1 MGLNRFMRAMMV
13 VFITANC
20 ITINPDIIF
29 AATDSE
35 DSSLNTDEWE
45 EEKTEEQP
53 SEVNTGP
60 RYETAREVSSR
71 DIEELEKSN
80 KVKNTNKADLIAMLK
95 AKAEK
100 GPNINNNNSEQ
111 SENVAINEEASGSD
125 RPAIQVER
133 RHPGLPSDSAA
144 EIKKRRKAIASSDS
158 ELESLTYPDKP
169 TKATKKKVAK
179 ASVTD
184 TSESDLDSSMQSAD
198 ESTPQPLKANQQPF
212 FPKVFKKI
220 KDAGKWVRDKIDENP
235 EVKKAIVDKSAGL
248 IDQLLTKKKNEEVNA
263 SDFPPPPTDE
273 ELRLALPETPMLL
286 GFNAPATSEP
296 SSFEFPPPPTDE
308 ELRLALPETPMLLGF
323 NAPATSEPSSF
334 EFPPPPTDEELR
346 LALPETPMLLGFNA
360 PATSEPSSF
369 EFPPPPTEDE
379 LEIMRET
386 APSLDSSFTSGDL
399 ASLRSAINRHS
410 QNFSDFP
417 PMPTEEELN
426 GRGGIPTSEE
436 FSSLNSGDFTD
447 DENSE
452 TTEEEIDRLADLR
465 DRGTGK
471 HSRNAGFLPLNPF
484 TSSPVPSLTPKVP
497 KISAP
502 ALITDIT
509 KKAPFKNPPQPLNVF
524 NKKTTTKTAPKK
536 ITPVNTAPKLAALPI
551 TKAQETELG
560 ENKAPFIEKQAE
572 TNNRPIDMP
581 SLPVIQKEVTERN
594 KEEMKPQTEEKVVG
608 ESEPAN
614 NVNGKKR
621 SAGIEEGKLIAK
633 SAEDEKA
640 KEEPVNHTTL
650 ILAMLAIGVFS
661 LGAVIK
667 IIQLRKN
674 S

>member
-1 MGLNRFMRAMMV
+1 MRAMMV

-71 DIEELEKSN
+71 DIKELEKSN
-80 KVKNTNKADLIAMLK
+80 KVRNTNKADLIAMLK

-111 SENVAINEEASGSD
+111 TENAAINEEASGAD

-169 TKATKKKVAK
+169 TKVNKKKVAK
-179 ASVTD
+179 ESVAD
-184 TSESDLDSSMQSAD
+184 ASESGLDSSMQSAD
-198 ESTPQPLKANQQPF
+198 ESSPQPLKANQQPF

-248 IDQLLTKKKNEEVNA
+248 IDQLLTKKKSEEVNA

-286 GFNAPATSEP
+286 GFNAPT
-296 SSFEFPPPPTDE
+296 
-308 ELRLALPETPMLLGF
+308 
-323 NAPATSEPSSF
+323 
-334 EFPPPPTDEELR
+334 
-346 LALPETPMLLGFNA
+346 
-360 PATSEPSSF
+360 TSEPSSF

-410 QNFSDFP
+410 ENFSDFP
-417 PMPTEEELN
+417 PIPTEEELN
-426 GRGGIPTSEE
+426 GRGGRPTSEE

-484 TSSPVPSLTPKVP
+484 TSSPVPSLSPKVS

-502 ALITDIT
+502 ALISDIT
-509 KKAPFKNPPQPLNVF
+509 KKTPFKNPSQPLNVF
-524 NKKTTTKTAPKK
+524 NKKTTTKTVTKK
-536 ITPVNTAPKLAALPI
+536 PTPVKTAPKLAELPA
-551 TKAQETELG
+551 TKPQETVLR
-560 ENKAPFIEKQAE
+560 ENKTPFIEKQAE
-572 TNNRPIDMP
+572 TNKQSINMP
-581 SLPVIQKEVTERN
+581 SLPVIQKEATESD
-594 KEEMKPQTEEKVVG
+594 KEEMKPQTEEKMVE
-608 ESEPAN
+608 ESESAN
-614 NVNGKKR
+614 NANGKNR

-640 KEEPVNHTTL
+640 KEEPGNHTTL

-661 LGAVIK
+661 LGAFIK

-674 S
+674 N

>member
-1 MGLNRFMRAMMV
+1 MRAMMV

-286 GFNAPATSEP
+286 GFNAPV
-296 SSFEFPPPPTDE
+296 
-308 ELRLALPETPMLLGF
+308 
-323 NAPATSEPSSF
+323 
-334 EFPPPPTDEELR
+334 
-346 LALPETPMLLGFNA
+346 
-360 PATSEPSSF
+360 TSEPSSF

-484 TSSPVPSLTPKVP
+484 TSSPVPSLSPKVS

-502 ALITDIT
+502 ALITDVT

>member
-1 MGLNRFMRAMMV
+1 MRAMMV

-296 SSFEFPPPPTDE
+296 SSFEFPPPPT
-308 ELRLALPETPMLLGF
+308 
-323 NAPATSEPSSF
+323 
-334 EFPPPPTDEELR
+334 
-346 LALPETPMLLGFNA
+346 
-360 PATSEPSSF
+360 
-369 EFPPPPTEDE
+369 EDE

-484 TSSPVPSLTPKVP
+484 TSSPVPSLSPKVS

-551 TKAQETELG
+551 TKAQETALG

-594 KEEMKPQTEEKVVG
+594 KEEMKSQTEEKVVG

-614 NVNGKKR
+614 NVNEKKR

>member
-1 MGLNRFMRAMMV
+1 MRAMMV

-71 DIEELEKSN
+71 DIKELEKSN
-80 KVKNTNKADLIAMLK
+80 KVRNTNKADLIAMLK
-95 AKAEK
+95 EKAEK
-100 GPNINNNNSEQ
+100 GPNNNNNNGEQ
-111 SENVAINEEASGSD
+111 TGNVATNEEASGVD
-125 RPAIQVER
+125 RPALQVER
-133 RHPGLPSDSAA
+133 RHPGLSSDSAA

-169 TKATKKKVAK
+169 TKVNKKKVAK
-179 ASVTD
+179 ESVAD
-184 TSESDLDSSMQSAD
+184 ASESDLDSSMQSAD
-198 ESTPQPLKANQQPF
+198 ESSPQPLKANQQPF

-248 IDQLLTKKKNEEVNA
+248 IDQLLTKKKSEEVNA

-334 EFPPPPTDEELR
+334 EFPPPPT
-346 LALPETPMLLGFNA
+346 
-360 PATSEPSSF
+360 
-369 EFPPPPTEDE
+369 EDE
-379 LEIMRET
+379 LEIIRET
-386 APSLDSSFTSGDL
+386 ASSLDSSFTRGDL
-399 ASLRSAINRHS
+399 ASLRNAINRHS

-417 PMPTEEELN
+417 PIPTEEELN
-426 GRGGIPTSEE
+426 GRGGRPTSEE

-484 TSSPVPSLTPKVP
+484 ASSPVPSLSPKVS

-502 ALITDIT
+502 ALISDIT
-509 KKAPFKNPPQPLNVF
+509 KKTPFKNPSQPLNVF
-524 NKKTTTKTAPKK
+524 NKKTTTKTVTKK
-536 ITPVNTAPKLAALPI
+536 PTPVKTAPKLAELPA
-551 TKAQETELG
+551 TKPQETVLR
-560 ENKAPFIEKQAE
+560 ENKTPFIEKQAE
-572 TNNRPIDMP
+572 TNKQSINMP
-581 SLPVIQKEVTERN
+581 SLPVIQKEATESD
-594 KEEMKPQTEEKVVG
+594 KEEMKPQTEEKMVE
-608 ESEPAN
+608 ESESAN
-614 NVNGKKR
+614 NANGKNR

-640 KEEPVNHTTL
+640 KEEPGNHTTL

-661 LGAVIK
+661 LGAFIK

-674 S
+674 N

>member
-71 DIEELEKSN
+71 DIKELEKSN
-80 KVKNTNKADLIAMLK
+80 KVRNTNKADLIAMLK
-95 AKAEK
+95 EKAEK

-111 SENVAINEEASGSD
+111 TENAAINEEASGAD

-144 EIKKRRKAIASSDS
+144 EIKKRRKAIASLDS

-169 TKATKKKVAK
+169 TKVNKKKVAK
-179 ASVTD
+179 ESVAD
-184 TSESDLDSSMQSAD
+184 ASESDLDSSMQSAD
-198 ESTPQPLKANQQPF
+198 ESSPQPLKANQQPF

-248 IDQLLTKKKNEEVNA
+248 IDQLLTKKKSEEVNA

-286 GFNAPATSEP
+286 GFNAPT
-296 SSFEFPPPPTDE
+296 
-308 ELRLALPETPMLLGF
+308 
-323 NAPATSEPSSF
+323 TSEPSSF

-410 QNFSDFP
+410 ENFSDFP
-417 PMPTEEELN
+417 PIPTEEELN
-426 GRGGIPTSEE
+426 GRGGRPTSEE

-484 TSSPVPSLTPKVP
+484 TSSPVPSLSPKVS

-502 ALITDIT
+502 ALISDIT
-509 KKAPFKNPPQPLNVF
+509 KKTPFKNPSQPLNVF
-524 NKKTTTKTAPKK
+524 NKKTTTKTVTKK
-536 ITPVNTAPKLAALPI
+536 PTPVKTAPKLAELPA
-551 TKAQETELG
+551 TKPQETVLR
-560 ENKAPFIEKQAE
+560 ENKTPFIEKQAE
-572 TNNRPIDMP
+572 TNKQSINMP
-581 SLPVIQKEVTERN
+581 SLPVIQKEATESD
-594 KEEMKPQTEEKVVG
+594 KEEMKPQTEEKMVE
-608 ESEPAN
+608 ESESAN
-614 NVNGKKR
+614 NANGKNR

-640 KEEPVNHTTL
+640 KEEPGNHTTL

-661 LGAVIK
+661 LGAFIK

-674 S
+674 N

>member
-71 DIEELEKSN
+71 DIKELEKSN
-80 KVKNTNKADLIAMLK
+80 KVRNTNKADLIAMLK
-95 AKAEK
+95 EKAEK
-100 GPNINNNNSEQ
+100 GPNNNNNNGEQ
-111 SENVAINEEASGSD
+111 TGNVAINEEASGVD
-125 RPAIQVER
+125 RPTLQVER

-169 TKATKKKVAK
+169 TKVNKKKVAK
-179 ASVTD
+179 ESVAD
-184 TSESDLDSSMQSAD
+184 ASESDLDSSMQSAD
-198 ESTPQPLKANQQPF
+198 ESSPQPLKANQQPF

-248 IDQLLTKKKNEEVNA
+248 IDQLLTKKKSEEVNA

-334 EFPPPPTDEELR
+334 EFPPPPT
-346 LALPETPMLLGFNA
+346 
-360 PATSEPSSF
+360 
-369 EFPPPPTEDE
+369 EDE
-379 LEIMRET
+379 PEIIRET
-386 APSLDSSFTSGDL
+386 ASSLDSSFTRGDL
-399 ASLRSAINRHS
+399 ASLRNAINRHS

-417 PMPTEEELN
+417 PIPTEEELN
-426 GRGGIPTSEE
+426 GRGGRPTSEE

-484 TSSPVPSLTPKVP
+484 ASSPVPSLSPKVS

-502 ALITDIT
+502 ALISDIT
-509 KKAPFKNPPQPLNVF
+509 KKTPFKNPSQPLNVF
-524 NKKTTTKTAPKK
+524 NKKTTTKTVTKK
-536 ITPVNTAPKLAALPI
+536 PTPVKTAPKLAELPA
-551 TKAQETELG
+551 TKPRETVLR
-560 ENKAPFIEKQAE
+560 ENKTPFIEKQAE
-572 TNNRPIDMP
+572 TNKQSINMP
-581 SLPVIQKEVTERN
+581 SLPVIQKEATESD
-594 KEEMKPQTEEKVVG
+594 KEEMKPQTEEKMVE
-608 ESEPAN
+608 ESESAN
-614 NVNGKKR
+614 NANGKNR

-640 KEEPVNHTTL
+640 KEEPGNHTTL

-661 LGAVIK
+661 LGAFIK

-674 S
+674 N

>member
-1 MGLNRFMRAMMV
+1 MGLNRFMPAMMV

-111 SENVAINEEASGSD
+111 SDNVAINEEASGSD

-296 SSFEFPPPPTDE
+296 SSFEFPPPPT
-308 ELRLALPETPMLLGF
+308 
-323 NAPATSEPSSF
+323 
-334 EFPPPPTDEELR
+334 
-346 LALPETPMLLGFNA
+346 
-360 PATSEPSSF
+360 
-369 EFPPPPTEDE
+369 EDE

-417 PMPTEEELN
+417 PIPTEEELN

>member
-71 DIEELEKSN
+71 DIKELEKSN
-80 KVKNTNKADLIAMLK
+80 KVRNTNKADLIAMLK

-111 SENVAINEEASGSD
+111 TENAAINEEASGAD

-169 TKATKKKVAK
+169 TKVNKKKVAK
-179 ASVTD
+179 ESVAD
-184 TSESDLDSSMQSAD
+184 ASESDLDSSMQSAD
-198 ESTPQPLKANQQPF
+198 ESSPQPLKANQQPF

-248 IDQLLTKKKNEEVNA
+248 IDQLLTKKKSEEVNA

-286 GFNAPATSEP
+286 GFNAPT
-296 SSFEFPPPPTDE
+296 
-308 ELRLALPETPMLLGF
+308 
-323 NAPATSEPSSF
+323 TSEPSSF

-410 QNFSDFP
+410 ENFSDFP
-417 PMPTEEELN
+417 PIPTEEELN
-426 GRGGIPTSEE
+426 GRGGRPTSEE

-484 TSSPVPSLTPKVP
+484 TSSPVPSLSPKVS

-502 ALITDIT
+502 ALISDIT
-509 KKAPFKNPPQPLNVF
+509 KKTPFKNPSQPLNVF
-524 NKKTTTKTAPKK
+524 NKKTTTKTVTKK
-536 ITPVNTAPKLAALPI
+536 PTPVKTAPKLAELPT
-551 TKAQETELG
+551 TKPQETVLR
-560 ENKAPFIEKQAE
+560 ENKTPFIEKQAE
-572 TNNRPIDMP
+572 TNKQSINMP
-581 SLPVIQKEVTERN
+581 SLPVIQKEATESD
-594 KEEMKPQTEEKVVG
+594 KEEMKPQTEEKMVE
-608 ESEPAN
+608 ESESAN
-614 NVNGKKR
+614 NANGKNR

-640 KEEPVNHTTL
+640 KEEPGNHTTL

-661 LGAVIK
+661 LGAFIK

-674 S
+674 N

>member
-1 MGLNRFMRAMMV
+1 MRAMMV

-296 SSFEFPPPPTDE
+296 SSFEFPPPPT
-308 ELRLALPETPMLLGF
+308 
-323 NAPATSEPSSF
+323 
-334 EFPPPPTDEELR
+334 
-346 LALPETPMLLGFNA
+346 
-360 PATSEPSSF
+360 
-369 EFPPPPTEDE
+369 EDE

-452 TTEEEIDRLADLR
+452 TTEEEIDRLTDLR

-484 TSSPVPSLTPKVP
+484 TSSPVPSLTPKVS

-502 ALITDIT
+502 ALITDVT

-614 NVNGKKR
+614 NVNEKKR

>member
-1 MGLNRFMRAMMV
+1 MRAMMV

-100 GPNINNNNSEQ
+100 APNINNNNSEQ
-111 SENVAINEEASGSD
+111 SDNVAINEEASGSD

-296 SSFEFPPPPTDE
+296 SSFEFPPPPT
-308 ELRLALPETPMLLGF
+308 
-323 NAPATSEPSSF
+323 
-334 EFPPPPTDEELR
+334 
-346 LALPETPMLLGFNA
+346 
-360 PATSEPSSF
+360 
-369 EFPPPPTEDE
+369 EDE

-417 PMPTEEELN
+417 LMPTEEELN

-484 TSSPVPSLTPKVP
+484 TSSPVPSLSPKVS

-551 TKAQETELG
+551 TKAQETALG

>member
-1 MGLNRFMRAMMV
+1 MRAMMV

-158 ELESLTYPDKP
+158 ELESLAYPDKP

-296 SSFEFPPPPTDE
+296 SSFEFPPPPT
-308 ELRLALPETPMLLGF
+308 
-323 NAPATSEPSSF
+323 
-334 EFPPPPTDEELR
+334 
-346 LALPETPMLLGFNA
+346 
-360 PATSEPSSF
+360 
-369 EFPPPPTEDE
+369 EDE

-436 FSSLNSGDFTD
+436 FSSLNGGDFTD

-484 TSSPVPSLTPKVP
+484 TSSPVPSLSPKVS

-502 ALITDIT
+502 ALITDVT

>member
-296 SSFEFPPPPTDE
+296 SSFEFPPPPT
-308 ELRLALPETPMLLGF
+308 
-323 NAPATSEPSSF
+323 
-334 EFPPPPTDEELR
+334 
-346 LALPETPMLLGFNA
+346 
-360 PATSEPSSF
+360 
-369 EFPPPPTEDE
+369 EDE

-484 TSSPVPSLTPKVP
+484 TSSPVPSLSPKVS

-551 TKAQETELG
+551 TKAQETALG

>member
-1 MGLNRFMRAMMV
+1 MRAMMV

-29 AATDSE
+29 AMTDSE

-53 SEVNTGP
+53 SEINTGP

-80 KVKNTNKADLIAMLK
+80 KVKNTNKADLIAMLQ

-111 SENVAINEEASGSD
+111 TENAAINEEASGAD

-133 RHPGLPSDSAA
+133 HHPGLPSDSAA

-169 TKATKKKVAK
+169 TKANKKKVAK
-179 ASVTD
+179 ESVAD
-184 TSESDLDSSMQSAD
+184 ASESDLDSSMQSAD
-198 ESTPQPLKANQQPF
+198 ESSPQPLKANQQPF

-248 IDQLLTKKKNEEVNA
+248 IDQLLTKKKKEEVNA

-286 GFNAPATSEP
+286 GFNAP
-296 SSFEFPPPPTDE
+296 D
-308 ELRLALPETPMLLGF
+308 
-323 NAPATSEPSSF
+323 
-334 EFPPPPTDEELR
+334 
-346 LALPETPMLLGFNA
+346 
-360 PATSEPSSF
+360 TSEPSSF

-399 ASLRSAINRHS
+399 ASLRSAINRHTE
-410 QNFSDFP
+410 NFSDFP
-417 PMPTEEELN
+417 PIPTEEELN
-426 GRGGIPTSEE
+426 GRGGRPTSEE

-484 TSSPVPSLTPKVP
+484 TSSPVPSLSPKVS
-497 KISAP
+497 KKSAP
-502 ALITDIT
+502 ALISDTT

-524 NKKTTTKTAPKK
+524 NKKTTTKTAPQK

-551 TKAQETELG
+551 TKAQETALG

-594 KEEMKPQTEEKVVG
+594 KEEMKPQTEEKMVG

-640 KEEPVNHTTL
+640 KEEPANHTTL
-650 ILAMLAIGVFS
+650 ILAMLAMGVFS
-661 LGAVIK
+661 LGAFIK

>member
-1 MGLNRFMRAMMV
+1 MRAMMV

-296 SSFEFPPPPTDE
+296 SSFEFPPPPT
-308 ELRLALPETPMLLGF
+308 
-323 NAPATSEPSSF
+323 
-334 EFPPPPTDEELR
+334 
-346 LALPETPMLLGFNA
+346 
-360 PATSEPSSF
+360 
-369 EFPPPPTEDE
+369 EDE

-484 TSSPVPSLTPKVP
+484 TSSPVPSLSPKVS

-551 TKAQETELG
+551 TKAQETALG

>member
-1 MGLNRFMRAMMV
+1 MRAMMV

-111 SENVAINEEASGSD
+111 TENAAINEEASGAD

-158 ELESLTYPDKP
+158 ELESLTYLDKP
-169 TKATKKKVAK
+169 TKANKKKVAK
-179 ASVTD
+179 ESVAD
-184 TSESDLDSSMQSAD
+184 ASESDLDSSMQSAD
-198 ESTPQPLKANQQPF
+198 ESSPQPLKANQQPF

-248 IDQLLTKKKNEEVNA
+248 IDQLLTKKKSEEVNA

-286 GFNAPATSEP
+286 GFNAPT
-296 SSFEFPPPPTDE
+296 
-308 ELRLALPETPMLLGF
+308 
-323 NAPATSEPSSF
+323 
-334 EFPPPPTDEELR
+334 
-346 LALPETPMLLGFNA
+346 
-360 PATSEPSSF
+360 TSEPSSF

-410 QNFSDFP
+410 ENFSDFP
-417 PMPTEEELN
+417 PIPTEEELN
-426 GRGGIPTSEE
+426 GRGGRPTSEE

-484 TSSPVPSLTPKVP
+484 ISSPVPSLTPKVP

-502 ALITDIT
+502 ALISDIT
-509 KKAPFKNPPQPLNVF
+509 KKTPFKNPSQPLNVF
-524 NKKTTTKTAPKK
+524 NKKTTTKTVTKK
-536 ITPVNTAPKLAALPI
+536 PTPVKTAPKLAELPA
-551 TKAQETELG
+551 TKPQETVLR
-560 ENKAPFIEKQAE
+560 ENKTPFIEKQAE
-572 TNNRPIDMP
+572 TNKQSINMP
-581 SLPVIQKEVTERN
+581 SLPVIQKEATESD
-594 KEEMKPQTEEKVVG
+594 KEEMKPQTEEKMVE
-608 ESEPAN
+608 ESESAN
-614 NVNGKKR
+614 NANGKNR

-640 KEEPVNHTTL
+640 KEEPGNHTTL

-661 LGAVIK
+661 LGAFIK

-674 S
+674 N

>member
-71 DIEELEKSN
+71 DIKELEKSN
-80 KVKNTNKADLIAMLK
+80 KVRNTNKADLIAMLK
-95 AKAEK
+95 EKAEK
-100 GPNINNNNSEQ
+100 GPNNNNNNGEQ
-111 SENVAINEEASGSD
+111 TGNVAINEEASGVD
-125 RPAIQVER
+125 RPALQVER
-133 RHPGLPSDSAA
+133 RHPGLSSDSAA

-169 TKATKKKVAK
+169 TKANKKKVAK
-179 ASVTD
+179 ESVVD
-184 TSESDLDSSMQSAD
+184 ASESDLDSSMQSAD
-198 ESTPQPLKANQQPF
+198 ESTPQPLKANQKPF

-248 IDQLLTKKKNEEVNA
+248 IDQLLTKKKSEEVNA

-286 GFNAPATSEP
+286 GFNAPT
-296 SSFEFPPPPTDE
+296 
-308 ELRLALPETPMLLGF
+308 
-323 NAPATSEPSSF
+323 TSEPSSF

-369 EFPPPPTEDE
+369 EFPPPPTEGE

-410 QNFSDFP
+410 ENFSDFP
-417 PMPTEEELN
+417 PIPTEEELN
-426 GRGGIPTSEE
+426 GRGGRPTSEG
-436 FSSLNSGDFTD
+436 FSSMNSGDFTD

-484 TSSPVPSLTPKVP
+484 ISSPVPSLTPKVP

-502 ALITDIT
+502 ALISDIT
-509 KKAPFKNPPQPLNVF
+509 KKAPFKNPSQPLNVF
-524 NKKTTTKTAPKK
+524 NKKTTTKTVTKK
-536 ITPVNTAPKLAALPI
+536 PTPVKTAPKLAELPA
-551 TKAQETELG
+551 TKPQETVLR
-560 ENKAPFIEKQAE
+560 ENKIPFIEKQAE
-572 TNNRPIDMP
+572 TNKQSINMP
-581 SLPVIQKEVTERN
+581 SLPVIQKEATESD
-594 KEEMKPQTEEKVVG
+594 KEEMKPQTEEKMVE
-608 ESEPAN
+608 ESESAN
-614 NVNGKKR
+614 NANGKNR

-640 KEEPVNHTTL
+640 KEEPGNHTTL

-661 LGAVIK
+661 LGAFIK

-674 S
+674 N

>member
-1 MGLNRFMRAMMV
+1 MRAMMV

-111 SENVAINEEASGSD
+111 SDNVAINEEASGSD

-286 GFNAPATSEP
+286 GFNAPATSE
-296 SSFEFPPPPTDE
+296 S
-308 ELRLALPETPMLLGF
+308 
-323 NAPATSEPSSF
+323 
-334 EFPPPPTDEELR
+334 
-346 LALPETPMLLGFNA
+346 
-360 PATSEPSSF
+360 SSF

-417 PMPTEEELN
+417 LMPTEEELN

-484 TSSPVPSLTPKVP
+484 TSSPVPSLSPKVS

-551 TKAQETELG
+551 TKAQETALG

>member
-1 MGLNRFMRAMMV
+1 MRAMMV

-158 ELESLTYPDKP
+158 ELKSLTYPDKP

-296 SSFEFPPPPTDE
+296 SSFEFPPPPT
-308 ELRLALPETPMLLGF
+308 
-323 NAPATSEPSSF
+323 
-334 EFPPPPTDEELR
+334 
-346 LALPETPMLLGFNA
+346 
-360 PATSEPSSF
+360 
-369 EFPPPPTEDE
+369 EDE

-452 TTEEEIDRLADLR
+452 TTEEEIDRLTDLR

-484 TSSPVPSLTPKVP
+484 TSSPVPSLTPKVS

-502 ALITDIT
+502 ALITDVT

>member
-111 SENVAINEEASGSD
+111 TENAAINEEASGAD

-158 ELESLTYPDKP
+158 ELESLTYLDKP
-169 TKATKKKVAK
+169 TKANKKKVAK
-179 ASVTD
+179 ESVAD
-184 TSESDLDSSMQSAD
+184 ASESDLDSSMQSAD
-198 ESTPQPLKANQQPF
+198 ESSPQPLKANQQPF

-263 SDFPPPPTDE
+263 SDFPPLPTDE

-323 NAPATSEPSSF
+323 NAP
-334 EFPPPPTDEELR
+334 
-346 LALPETPMLLGFNA
+346 TP
-360 PATSEPSSF
+360 SEPSSF

-379 LEIMRET
+379 LEIIRET
-386 APSLDSSFTSGDL
+386 ASSLDSSFTRGDL
-399 ASLRSAINRHS
+399 ASLRNAINRHS

-417 PMPTEEELN
+417 PIPTEEELN
-426 GRGGIPTSEE
+426 GRGGRPTSEE

-484 TSSPVPSLTPKVP
+484 TSSPVPSLSPKVS

-502 ALITDIT
+502 ALISDIT
-509 KKAPFKNPPQPLNVF
+509 KKTPFKNPSQPLNVF
-524 NKKTTTKTAPKK
+524 NKKTTTKTVTKK
-536 ITPVNTAPKLAALPI
+536 PTPVKTAPKLAELPA
-551 TKAQETELG
+551 TKPQETVLR
-560 ENKAPFIEKQAE
+560 ENKTPFIEKQAE
-572 TNNRPIDMP
+572 TNKQSINMP
-581 SLPVIQKEVTERN
+581 SLPVIQKEATESD
-594 KEEMKPQTEEKVVG
+594 KEEMKPQTEEKMVE
-608 ESEPAN
+608 ESESAN
-614 NVNGKKR
+614 NANGKNR

-640 KEEPVNHTTL
+640 KEEPGNHTTL

-661 LGAVIK
+661 LGAFIK

-674 S
+674 N

>member
-71 DIEELEKSN
+71 DIKELEKSN
-80 KVKNTNKADLIAMLK
+80 KVRNTNKADLIAMLK
-95 AKAEK
+95 EKAEK
-100 GPNINNNNSEQ
+100 GPNNNNNNGEQ
-111 SENVAINEEASGSD
+111 TGNVAINEEASGVD
-125 RPAIQVER
+125 RPTLQVER

-169 TKATKKKVAK
+169 TKVNKKKVAK
-179 ASVTD
+179 ESVAD
-184 TSESDLDSSMQSAD
+184 ASESDLDSSMQSAD
-198 ESTPQPLKANQQPF
+198 ESSPQPLKANQQPF

-248 IDQLLTKKKNEEVNA
+248 IDQLLTKKKSEEVNA

-334 EFPPPPTDEELR
+334 EFPPPPT
-346 LALPETPMLLGFNA
+346 
-360 PATSEPSSF
+360 
-369 EFPPPPTEDE
+369 EDE
-379 LEIMRET
+379 LEIIRET
-386 APSLDSSFTSGDL
+386 ASSLDSSFTRGDL
-399 ASLRSAINRHS
+399 ASLRNAINRHS

-417 PMPTEEELN
+417 PIPTEEELN
-426 GRGGIPTSEE
+426 GRGGRPTSEE

-484 TSSPVPSLTPKVP
+484 TSSPVPSLSPKVS

-502 ALITDIT
+502 ALISDIT
-509 KKAPFKNPPQPLNVF
+509 KKTPFKNPSQPLNVF
-524 NKKTTTKTAPKK
+524 NKKTTTKTVTKK
-536 ITPVNTAPKLAALPI
+536 PTPVKTAPKLAELPA
-551 TKAQETELG
+551 TKPQETVLR
-560 ENKAPFIEKQAE
+560 ENKTPFIEKQAE
-572 TNNRPIDMP
+572 TNKQSINMP
-581 SLPVIQKEVTERN
+581 SLPVIQKEATESD
-594 KEEMKPQTEEKVVG
+594 KEEMKPQTEEKMVE
-608 ESEPAN
+608 ESESAN
-614 NVNGKKR
+614 NANGKNR

-640 KEEPVNHTTL
+640 KEEPGNHTTL

-661 LGAVIK
+661 LGAFIK

-674 S
+674 N

>member
-1 MGLNRFMRAMMV
+1 MRAMMV

-71 DIEELEKSN
+71 DIEEIEKSN

-111 SENVAINEEASGSD
+111 SDNVAINEEASGSD

-296 SSFEFPPPPTDE
+296 SSFEFPPPPT
-308 ELRLALPETPMLLGF
+308 
-323 NAPATSEPSSF
+323 
-334 EFPPPPTDEELR
+334 
-346 LALPETPMLLGFNA
+346 
-360 PATSEPSSF
+360 
-369 EFPPPPTEDE
+369 EDE

-417 PMPTEEELN
+417 LMPTEEELN

-484 TSSPVPSLTPKVP
+484 TSSPVPSLSPKVS

-551 TKAQETELG
+551 TKAQETALG

-614 NVNGKKR
+614 NVNRKKR

>member
-71 DIEELEKSN
+71 DIKELEKSN
-80 KVKNTNKADLIAMLK
+80 KVRNTNKADLIAMLK
-95 AKAEK
+95 EKAEK
-100 GPNINNNNSEQ
+100 GPNNNNNNGEQ
-111 SENVAINEEASGSD
+111 TGNVAINEEASGVD
-125 RPAIQVER
+125 RPTLQVER
-133 RHPGLPSDSAA
+133 RHPGLSSDSAA

-169 TKATKKKVAK
+169 TKANKRKVAK
-179 ASVTD
+179 ESVVD
-184 TSESDLDSSMQSAD
+184 ASESDLDSSMQSAD

-248 IDQLLTKKKNEEVNA
+248 IDQLLTKKKSEEVNA

-286 GFNAPATSEP
+286 GFNAPTTSEP

-308 ELRLALPETPMLLGF
+308 EL
-323 NAPATSEPSSF
+323 
-334 EFPPPPTDEELR
+334 
-346 LALPETPMLLGFNA
+346 
-360 PATSEPSSF
+360 
-369 EFPPPPTEDE
+369 
-379 LEIMRET
+379 
-386 APSLDSSFTSGDL
+386 
-399 ASLRSAINRHS
+399 
-410 QNFSDFP
+410 
-417 PMPTEEELN
+417 N
-426 GRGGIPTSEE
+426 GRGGRPTSEE

-484 TSSPVPSLTPKVP
+484 TSSPVPSLSPKVS

-502 ALITDIT
+502 ALISDIT
-509 KKAPFKNPPQPLNVF
+509 KKTPFKNPSQPLNVF
-524 NKKTTTKTAPKK
+524 NKKTTTKTVTKK
-536 ITPVNTAPKLAALPI
+536 PTPVKTAPKLAELPA
-551 TKAQETELG
+551 TKPQETVLR
-560 ENKAPFIEKQAE
+560 ENKTPFIEKQAE
-572 TNNRPIDMP
+572 TNKQSINMP
-581 SLPVIQKEVTERN
+581 SLPVIQKEATESD
-594 KEEMKPQTEEKVVG
+594 KEEMKPQTEEKMVE
-608 ESEPAN
+608 ESESAN
-614 NVNGKKR
+614 NANGKNR

-640 KEEPVNHTTL
+640 KEEPGNHTTL

-661 LGAVIK
+661 LGAFIK

-674 S
+674 N

>member
-71 DIEELEKSN
+71 DIKELEKSN
-80 KVKNTNKADLIAMLK
+80 KVRNTNKADLIAMLK
-95 AKAEK
+95 EKAEK
-100 GPNINNNNSEQ
+100 GPNNNNNNGEQ
-111 SENVAINEEASGSD
+111 TGNVAINEEASGVD
-125 RPAIQVER
+125 RPTLQVER
-133 RHPGLPSDSAA
+133 RHPGLSSDSAA

-169 TKATKKKVAK
+169 TKANKRKVAK
-179 ASVTD
+179 ESVVD
-184 TSESDLDSSMQSAD
+184 ASESDLDSSMQSAD

-248 IDQLLTKKKNEEVNA
+248 IDQLLTKKKSEEVNA

-286 GFNAPATSEP
+286 GFNAPT
-296 SSFEFPPPPTDE
+296 
-308 ELRLALPETPMLLGF
+308 
-323 NAPATSEPSSF
+323 TSEPSSF

-410 QNFSDFP
+410 ENFSYFP
-417 PMPTEEELN
+417 PIPTEEELN
-426 GRGGIPTSEE
+426 GRGDRPTSEG

-484 TSSPVPSLTPKVP
+484 TSSPVTSLSPKVS

-502 ALITDIT
+502 ALISDIT
-509 KKAPFKNPPQPLNVF
+509 KKAPFKNPSQPLNVF
-524 NKKTTTKTAPKK
+524 NKKTTTKTVTKK
-536 ITPVNTAPKLAALPI
+536 PTPVKTAPKLAELPA
-551 TKAQETELG
+551 TKPQETVLR
-560 ENKAPFIEKQAE
+560 ENKTPFIEKQAE
-572 TNNRPIDMP
+572 TNKQSINMP
-581 SLPVIQKEVTERN
+581 SLPVIQKEATESD
-594 KEEMKPQTEEKVVG
+594 KEEMKPQTEEKMLE
-608 ESEPAN
+608 ESESAN
-614 NVNGKKR
+614 NANGKNR

-640 KEEPVNHTTL
+640 KEEPGNHTTL

-661 LGAVIK
+661 LGVFIK

-674 S
+674 N

>member
-1 MGLNRFMRAMMV
+1 MRAMMV

-100 GPNINNNNSEQ
+100 GPNNNNNNGEQ
-111 SENVAINEEASGSD
+111 TGNVAINEEASGVD
-125 RPAIQVER
+125 RPTLQVER
-133 RHPGLPSDSAA
+133 RHPGLSSDSAA

-169 TKATKKKVAK
+169 TKANKRKVAK
-179 ASVTD
+179 ESVVD
-184 TSESDLDSSMQSAD
+184 ASESDLDSSMQSAD
-198 ESTPQPLKANQQPF
+198 ESTPQPLKANQKPF

-248 IDQLLTKKKNEEVNA
+248 IDQLLTKKKSEEVNA

-286 GFNAPATSEP
+286 GFNAP
-296 SSFEFPPPPTDE
+296 
-308 ELRLALPETPMLLGF
+308 TP
-323 NAPATSEPSSF
+323 SEPSSF

-410 QNFSDFP
+410 ENFSDFP
-417 PMPTEEELN
+417 PIPTEEELN
-426 GRGGIPTSEE
+426 GRGGRPTSEE

-484 TSSPVPSLTPKVP
+484 ISSPVPSLTPKVP

-502 ALITDIT
+502 ALISDIT
-509 KKAPFKNPPQPLNVF
+509 KKAPFKNPSQPLNVF
-524 NKKTTTKTAPKK
+524 NKKTTTKTVTKK
-536 ITPVNTAPKLAALPI
+536 PTPVKTAPKLAELPA
-551 TKAQETELG
+551 TKPQETVLR
-560 ENKAPFIEKQAE
+560 ENKTPFIEKQAE
-572 TNNRPIDMP
+572 TNKQSINMP
-581 SLPVIQKEVTERN
+581 SLPVIQKEATESD
-594 KEEMKPQTEEKVVG
+594 KEEMKPQTEEKMVE
-608 ESEPAN
+608 ESESAN
-614 NVNGKKR
+614 NANGKNR

-640 KEEPVNHTTL
+640 KEEPGNHTTL

-661 LGAVIK
+661 LGAFIK

-674 S
+674 N

>member
-1 MGLNRFMRAMMV
+1 MRAMMV

-71 DIEELEKSN
+71 DIKELEKSN
-80 KVKNTNKADLIAMLK
+80 KVRNTNKADLIAMLK

-111 SENVAINEEASGSD
+111 TENAAINEEASGAD

-169 TKATKKKVAK
+169 TKVNKKKVAK
-179 ASVTD
+179 ESVAD
-184 TSESDLDSSMQSAD
+184 ASESDLDSSMQSAD
-198 ESTPQPLKANQQPF
+198 ESSPQPLKANQQPF

-248 IDQLLTKKKNEEVNA
+248 IDQLLTKKKSEEVNA

-334 EFPPPPTDEELR
+334 EFPPPPT
-346 LALPETPMLLGFNA
+346 
-360 PATSEPSSF
+360 
-369 EFPPPPTEDE
+369 EDE
-379 LEIMRET
+379 LEIIRET
-386 APSLDSSFTSGDL
+386 ASSLDSSFTRGDL
-399 ASLRSAINRHS
+399 ASLRNAINRHS

-417 PMPTEEELN
+417 PIPTEEELN
-426 GRGGIPTSEE
+426 GRGGRPTSEE

-484 TSSPVPSLTPKVP
+484 TSSPVPSLSPKVS

-502 ALITDIT
+502 ALISDIT
-509 KKAPFKNPPQPLNVF
+509 KKAPFKNPSQPLNVF
-524 NKKTTTKTAPKK
+524 NKKTTTKTVTKK
-536 ITPVNTAPKLAALPI
+536 PTPVKTAPKLAELPA
-551 TKAQETELG
+551 TKPQETVLR
-560 ENKAPFIEKQAE
+560 ENKTPFIEKQAE
-572 TNNRPIDMP
+572 TNKQSINMP
-581 SLPVIQKEVTERN
+581 SLPVIQKEATESD
-594 KEEMKPQTEEKVVG
+594 KEEMKPQTEEKMVE
-608 ESEPAN
+608 ESESAN
-614 NVNGKKR
+614 NANGKNR

-640 KEEPVNHTTL
+640 KEEPGNHTTL

-661 LGAVIK
+661 LGAFIK

-674 S
+674 N

>member
-111 SENVAINEEASGSD
+111 TENAAINEEASGTD

-158 ELESLTYPDKP
+158 ELESLTYLDKP
-169 TKATKKKVAK
+169 TKANKKKAAKELVAD
-179 ASVTD
+179 A
-184 TSESDLDSSMQSAD
+184 SESDLDSSMQSAD
-198 ESTPQPLKANQQPF
+198 ESSPQPLKANQQPF

-248 IDQLLTKKKNEEVNA
+248 IDQLLTKKKSEEVNA
-263 SDFPPPPTDE
+263 SDFPPPP
-273 ELRLALPETPMLL
+273 R
-286 GFNAPATSEP
+286 
-296 SSFEFPPPPTDE
+296 
-308 ELRLALPETPMLLGF
+308 
-323 NAPATSEPSSF
+323 
-334 EFPPPPTDEELR
+334 DEELR

-417 PMPTEEELN
+417 PIPTEEEVN
-426 GRGGIPTSEE
+426 GRGGRPISEE

-484 TSSPVPSLTPKVP
+484 TSSPVPSLSPKVS

-502 ALITDIT
+502 ALISDIT

-524 NKKTTTKTAPKK
+524 NKKTTTKTASKK
-536 ITPVNTAPKLAALPI
+536 ITPVNTSPKLAALPI
-551 TKAQETELG
+551 TKTQETALG
-560 ENKAPFIEKQAE
+560 ENKAPFREKQAE
-572 TNNRPIDMP
+572 PNNQPIDMP

-594 KEEMKPQTEEKVVG
+594 KEEMKPQTEEKMVG

-640 KEEPVNHTTL
+640 KEESANHTTL
-650 ILAMLAIGVFS
+650 ILAMLAMGVFS
-661 LGAVIK
+661 LGAFIK

>member
-1 MGLNRFMRAMMV
+1 MRAMMV
-13 VFITANC
+13 VFITVNC

-111 SENVAINEEASGSD
+111 SDNVAINEEASGSD

-296 SSFEFPPPPTDE
+296 SSFEFPPPPT
-308 ELRLALPETPMLLGF
+308 
-323 NAPATSEPSSF
+323 
-334 EFPPPPTDEELR
+334 
-346 LALPETPMLLGFNA
+346 
-360 PATSEPSSF
+360 
-369 EFPPPPTEDE
+369 EDE

-417 PMPTEEELN
+417 LMPTEEELN

-484 TSSPVPSLTPKVP
+484 TSSPVPSLSPKVS

-551 TKAQETELG
+551 TKAQETALG

>member
-111 SENVAINEEASGSD
+111 TENAAINEEASGAD

-158 ELESLTYPDKP
+158 ELESLTYLDKP
-169 TKATKKKVAK
+169 TKANKKKVAK

-235 EVKKAIVDKSAGL
+235 EVKKAIVDKGAGL

-263 SDFPPPPTDE
+263 SDFP
-273 ELRLALPETPMLL
+273 A
-286 GFNAPATSEP
+286 
-296 SSFEFPPPPTDE
+296 
-308 ELRLALPETPMLLGF
+308 
-323 NAPATSEPSSF
+323 
-334 EFPPPPTDEELR
+334 PPTDEELR

-399 ASLRSAINRHS
+399 ASLRSAINRYS
-410 QNFSDFP
+410 ENFSDFP
-417 PMPTEEELN
+417 PIPTEEELN
-426 GRGGIPTSEE
+426 GRGGRPTSEE

-484 TSSPVPSLTPKVP
+484 TSSPVPSLSPKVS

-502 ALITDIT
+502 ALISDTT
-509 KKAPFKNPPQPLNVF
+509 KKTPFKNPPQPLNVF
-524 NKKTTTKTAPKK
+524 NKKTTTKTASKK
-536 ITPVNTAPKLAALPI
+536 ITPVNTSPKLAALPI
-551 TKAQETELG
+551 TKAQETALG
-560 ENKAPFIEKQAE
+560 ENKAPFREKQAE
-572 TNNRPIDMP
+572 PNNQPIDMP

-640 KEEPVNHTTL
+640 KEEPANHTTL
-650 ILAMLAIGVFS
+650 ILAMLAMGVFS
-661 LGAVIK
+661 LGAFIK

>member
-111 SENVAINEEASGSD
+111 TENAAINEEASEAD

-133 RHPGLPSDSAA
+133 RHPGLSSDSAA

-158 ELESLTYPDKP
+158 ELESLTYLDKP
-169 TKATKKKVAK
+169 TKANKKKVAK
-179 ASVTD
+179 ELVAD
-184 TSESDLDSSMQSAD
+184 ASESDLDSSMQSAD
-198 ESTPQPLKANQQPF
+198 ESSPQPLKANQQPF

-263 SDFPPPPTDE
+263 LDFPAPPTDE

-286 GFNAPATSEP
+286 GFNAPVTSEP

-308 ELRLALPETPMLLGF
+308 ELRLALPETPKLLGF
-323 NAPATSEPSSF
+323 NAPV
-334 EFPPPPTDEELR
+334 
-346 LALPETPMLLGFNA
+346 
-360 PATSEPSSF
+360 TSEPSSF

-417 PMPTEEELN
+417 PIPTEEELN
-426 GRGGIPTSEE
+426 GRGGRPTSEE

-465 DRGTGK
+465 DRGIGK

-484 TSSPVPSLTPKVP
+484 TSSPVPSLSPKVS
-497 KISAP
+497 KKSAP
-502 ALITDIT
+502 ALISDIT

-524 NKKTTTKTAPKK
+524 NKKTATKTASKK

-551 TKAQETELG
+551 TKAQETALG

-572 TNNRPIDMP
+572 PNNQPIDMP

-594 KEEMKPQTEEKVVG
+594 KEEMKPQTEEKMVG

-640 KEEPVNHTTL
+640 KEESANHTTL
-650 ILAMLAIGVFS
+650 ILAMLAMGVFS
-661 LGAVIK
+661 LGAFIK

>member
-53 SEVNTGP
+53 SEINTGP

-111 SENVAINEEASGSD
+111 TENVAINEEASGSD

-158 ELESLTYPDKP
+158 ELESLTYLDKP
-169 TKATKKKVAK
+169 TKANKKKVAK
-179 ASVTD
+179 ESVAD
-184 TSESDLDSSMQSAD
+184 ASESDLDSSMQSAD
-198 ESTPQPLKANQQPF
+198 ESSPQPLKANQQPF

-263 SDFPPPPTDE
+263 SDFPP
-273 ELRLALPETPMLL
+273 L
-286 GFNAPATSEP
+286 
-296 SSFEFPPPPTDE
+296 PTDE

-410 QNFSDFP
+410 ENFSDFP
-417 PMPTEEELN
+417 PIPTEEELN
-426 GRGGIPTSEE
+426 GRGGRPTSEE

-484 TSSPVPSLTPKVP
+484 TSSPVPSLSPKVS

-502 ALITDIT
+502 VLISDIT

-524 NKKTTTKTAPKK
+524 NKKTTTKTASKK
-536 ITPVNTAPKLAALPI
+536 ITPVNTSPKLAALPI
-551 TKAQETELG
+551 TKAQETALG

-572 TNNRPIDMP
+572 PNNQPIDMP

-594 KEEMKPQTEEKVVG
+594 KEEMKPQTEEKMVG

-640 KEEPVNHTTL
+640 KEEPANHTTL
-650 ILAMLAIGVFS
+650 ILAMLAMGVFS
-661 LGAVIK
+661 LGAFIK

>member
-71 DIEELEKSN
+71 DIKELEKSN
-80 KVKNTNKADLIAMLK
+80 KVRNTNKADLIAMLK
-95 AKAEK
+95 EKAEK
-100 GPNINNNNSEQ
+100 GPNNNNNNGEQ
-111 SENVAINEEASGSD
+111 TGNVAINEEASGVD
-125 RPAIQVER
+125 RPALQVER
-133 RHPGLPSDSAA
+133 RHPGLSSDSAA

-169 TKATKKKVAK
+169 TKANKRKVAK
-179 ASVTD
+179 ESVVD
-184 TSESDLDSSMQSAD
+184 ASESDLDSSMQSAD
-198 ESTPQPLKANQQPF
+198 ESTPQPLKANQKPF

-248 IDQLLTKKKNEEVNA
+248 IDQLLTKKKSEEVNA

-286 GFNAPATSEP
+286 GFNAP
-296 SSFEFPPPPTDE
+296 
-308 ELRLALPETPMLLGF
+308 TP
-323 NAPATSEPSSF
+323 SEPSSF

-410 QNFSDFP
+410 ENFSDFP
-417 PMPTEEELN
+417 PIPTEEELN
-426 GRGGIPTSEE
+426 GRGGRPTSEE

-452 TTEEEIDRLADLR
+452 TTEEGIDRLADLR

-484 TSSPVPSLTPKVP
+484 TSSPVPSLSPKVS

-502 ALITDIT
+502 ALISDIT
-509 KKAPFKNPPQPLNVF
+509 KKTPFKNPSQPLNVF
-524 NKKTTTKTAPKK
+524 NKKTTTKTVTKK
-536 ITPVNTAPKLAALPI
+536 PTPVKTAPKLAELPA
-551 TKAQETELG
+551 TKPQETVLR
-560 ENKAPFIEKQAE
+560 ENKTPFIEKQAE
-572 TNNRPIDMP
+572 TNKQSINMP
-581 SLPVIQKEVTERN
+581 SLPVIQKEATESD
-594 KEEMKPQTEEKVVG
+594 KEEMKPQTEEKMVE
-608 ESEPAN
+608 ESESAN
-614 NVNGKKR
+614 NANGKNR

-640 KEEPVNHTTL
+640 KEESGNHTTL

-661 LGAVIK
+661 LGAFIK

-674 S
+674 N

>member
-111 SENVAINEEASGSD
+111 SDNVAINEEASGSD

-334 EFPPPPTDEELR
+334 EFPPPPT
-346 LALPETPMLLGFNA
+346 
-360 PATSEPSSF
+360 
-369 EFPPPPTEDE
+369 EDE

-417 PMPTEEELN
+417 PIPTEEELN

-594 KEEMKPQTEEKVVG
+594 KEEMKPQTEGKVVG

>member
-111 SENVAINEEASGSD
+111 SDNVAINEEASGSD

-296 SSFEFPPPPTDE
+296 SSFEFPPPPT
-308 ELRLALPETPMLLGF
+308 
-323 NAPATSEPSSF
+323 
-334 EFPPPPTDEELR
+334 
-346 LALPETPMLLGFNA
+346 
-360 PATSEPSSF
+360 
-369 EFPPPPTEDE
+369 EDE

-417 PMPTEEELN
+417 PFPTEEELN

-551 TKAQETELG
+551 TKAQETALG

-572 TNNRPIDMP
+572 TNNRPVDMP

-594 KEEMKPQTEEKVVG
+594 KEEMKPQTEGKVVG

-640 KEEPVNHTTL
+640 KEEPVNHTAL

>member
-111 SENVAINEEASGSD
+111 SDNVAINEEASGSD
-125 RPAIQVER
+125 RTAIQVER

-296 SSFEFPPPPTDE
+296 SSFEFPPPPT
-308 ELRLALPETPMLLGF
+308 
-323 NAPATSEPSSF
+323 
-334 EFPPPPTDEELR
+334 
-346 LALPETPMLLGFNA
+346 
-360 PATSEPSSF
+360 
-369 EFPPPPTEDE
+369 EDE

-417 PMPTEEELN
+417 PIPTEEELN

-471 HSRNAGFLPLNPF
+471 HLRNAGFLPLNPF

-551 TKAQETELG
+551 TKAQETALG

-594 KEEMKPQTEEKVVG
+594 KEEMKPQTEGKVVG

>member
-1 MGLNRFMRAMMV
+1 MRAMMV

-111 SENVAINEEASGSD
+111 SDNVAINEEASGSD

-212 FPKVFKKI
+212 SPKVFKKI

-296 SSFEFPPPPTDE
+296 SSFEFPPPPT
-308 ELRLALPETPMLLGF
+308 
-323 NAPATSEPSSF
+323 
-334 EFPPPPTDEELR
+334 
-346 LALPETPMLLGFNA
+346 
-360 PATSEPSSF
+360 
-369 EFPPPPTEDE
+369 EDE

-417 PMPTEEELN
+417 LMPTEEELN

-484 TSSPVPSLTPKVP
+484 TSSPVPSLSPKVS

-551 TKAQETELG
+551 TKAQETALG

>member
-1 MGLNRFMRAMMV
+1 MRAMMV

-71 DIEELEKSN
+71 DIKELEKSN
-80 KVKNTNKADLIAMLK
+80 KVRNTNKADLIAMLK
-95 AKAEK
+95 EKAEK

-111 SENVAINEEASGSD
+111 TENAAINEEASGAD

-169 TKATKKKVAK
+169 TKVNKKKVAK
-179 ASVTD
+179 ESVAD
-184 TSESDLDSSMQSAD
+184 ASESDLDSSMQSAD
-198 ESTPQPLKANQQPF
+198 ESSPQPLKANQQPF

-248 IDQLLTKKKNEEVNA
+248 IDQLLTKKKSEEVNA

-296 SSFEFPPPPTDE
+296 SSFEFPPPPT
-308 ELRLALPETPMLLGF
+308 
-323 NAPATSEPSSF
+323 
-334 EFPPPPTDEELR
+334 
-346 LALPETPMLLGFNA
+346 
-360 PATSEPSSF
+360 
-369 EFPPPPTEDE
+369 EDE
-379 LEIMRET
+379 LEIIRET
-386 APSLDSSFTSGDL
+386 ASSLDSSFTRGDL
-399 ASLRSAINRHS
+399 ASLRNAINRHS

-417 PMPTEEELN
+417 PIPTEEELN
-426 GRGGIPTSEE
+426 GRGGRPTSEE

-484 TSSPVPSLTPKVP
+484 ASSPVPSLSPKVS

-502 ALITDIT
+502 ALISDIT
-509 KKAPFKNPPQPLNVF
+509 KKTPFKNPSQTLNVF
-524 NKKTTTKTAPKK
+524 NKKTTTKTVTKK
-536 ITPVNTAPKLAALPI
+536 PTPVKTAPKLAELPA
-551 TKAQETELG
+551 TKPQETVLR
-560 ENKAPFIEKQAE
+560 ENKTPFIEKQAE
-572 TNNRPIDMP
+572 TNKQSINMP
-581 SLPVIQKEVTERN
+581 SLPVIQKEATESD
-594 KEEMKPQTEEKVVG
+594 KEEMKPQTEEKMVE
-608 ESEPAN
+608 ESESAN
-614 NVNGKKR
+614 NANGKNR

-640 KEEPVNHTTL
+640 KEEPGNHTTL

-661 LGAVIK
+661 LGAFIK

-674 S
+674 N

>member
-296 SSFEFPPPPTDE
+296 SSFEFPPPPT
-308 ELRLALPETPMLLGF
+308 
-323 NAPATSEPSSF
+323 
-334 EFPPPPTDEELR
+334 
-346 LALPETPMLLGFNA
+346 
-360 PATSEPSSF
+360 
-369 EFPPPPTEDE
+369 EDE

-484 TSSPVPSLTPKVP
+484 TSSPVPSLSPKVS

-551 TKAQETELG
+551 TKAQETALG

-594 KEEMKPQTEEKVVG
+594 KEEMKSQTEEKMVG

>member
-71 DIEELEKSN
+71 DIKELEKSN
-80 KVKNTNKADLIAMLK
+80 KVRNTNKADLIAMLK
-95 AKAEK
+95 EKAEK
-100 GPNINNNNSEQ
+100 GPNNNNNNGEQ
-111 SENVAINEEASGSD
+111 TGNVAINEEASGVD
-125 RPAIQVER
+125 RPTLQVER

-158 ELESLTYPDKP
+158 ELESLTYTDKP
-169 TKATKKKVAK
+169 TKVNKKKVAK
-179 ASVTD
+179 ESVAD
-184 TSESDLDSSMQSAD
+184 ASESDLDSSMQSAD
-198 ESTPQPLKANQQPF
+198 ESTPQPLKANQKPF

-248 IDQLLTKKKNEEVNA
+248 IDQLLTKKKSEEVNA

-286 GFNAPATSEP
+286 GFNAP
-296 SSFEFPPPPTDE
+296 
-308 ELRLALPETPMLLGF
+308 TP
-323 NAPATSEPSSF
+323 SEPSSF

-410 QNFSDFP
+410 ENFSDFSP
-417 PMPTEEELN
+417 IPTEEELN
-426 GRGGIPTSEE
+426 GGGDRPTSEG
-436 FSSLNSGDFTD
+436 FSSMNSGDFTD

-484 TSSPVPSLTPKVP
+484 ISSPVPSLTPKVP

-502 ALITDIT
+502 ALISDIT
-509 KKAPFKNPPQPLNVF
+509 KKAPFKNPSQPLNVF
-524 NKKTTTKTAPKK
+524 NKKTTTKTVTKK
-536 ITPVNTAPKLAALPI
+536 PTPVKTAPKLAELPA
-551 TKAQETELG
+551 TKPQETVLR
-560 ENKAPFIEKQAE
+560 ENKTPFIEKQAE
-572 TNNRPIDMP
+572 TNKQSINMP
-581 SLPVIQKEVTERN
+581 SLPVIQKEATESD
-594 KEEMKPQTEEKVVG
+594 KEEMKPQTEEKMVE
-608 ESEPAN
+608 ESESAN
-614 NVNGKKR
+614 NANGKNR

-640 KEEPVNHTTL
+640 KEEPGNHTTL

-661 LGAVIK
+661 LGAFIK

-674 S
+674 N

>member
-296 SSFEFPPPPTDE
+296 SSFEFPPPPT
-308 ELRLALPETPMLLGF
+308 
-323 NAPATSEPSSF
+323 
-334 EFPPPPTDEELR
+334 
-346 LALPETPMLLGFNA
+346 
-360 PATSEPSSF
+360 
-369 EFPPPPTEDE
+369 EDE

-484 TSSPVPSLTPKVP
+484 TSSPVPSLSPKVS

-551 TKAQETELG
+551 TKAQETALG

-594 KEEMKPQTEEKVVG
+594 KEEMKSQTEEKVVG

>member
-80 KVKNTNKADLIAMLK
+80 KVKNTNKADLIAMSK

-111 SENVAINEEASGSD
+111 SDNVAINEEASGSD

-296 SSFEFPPPPTDE
+296 SSFEFPPPPT
-308 ELRLALPETPMLLGF
+308 
-323 NAPATSEPSSF
+323 
-334 EFPPPPTDEELR
+334 
-346 LALPETPMLLGFNA
+346 
-360 PATSEPSSF
+360 
-369 EFPPPPTEDE
+369 EDE

-417 PMPTEEELN
+417 LMPTEEELN

-484 TSSPVPSLTPKVP
+484 TSSPVPSLSPKVS

-551 TKAQETELG
+551 TKAQETALG